1 VSENFFPGWTAAVD
15 GRRAATD
22 RAQYNLI
29 GVELPA
35 GAKRVTLHFDDAAY
49 ERGKVITW
57 IAILIAV
64 ALACVGLFRSRRPV
78 IAAE

>member
-1 VSENFFPGWTAAVD
+1 
-15 GRRAATD
+15 
-22 RAQYNLI
+22 LI
-29 GVELPA
+29 GVELPP